1 VRLLRNLLLNRRS
14 PTLPQGVR
22 VYVVGD
28 IHGRADLLDDLLSRI
43 DRDLRRDSP
52 LRAIQVFLG
61 DYVDRGPSSKDVI
74 DSLIGRLAS
83 HEVVCLKGNHED
95 CLLAFLRD
103 PSTLEYWSQ
112 LGGLETL
119 KSYGIRLPAGG
130 LALTSD
136 ELASNF
142 SAAMPES
149 HRQFL
154 GALRLSFTL
163 GDFFFV
169 HAGVRPGVPLSE
181 QKEDDLLWIRDEF
194 LRSGKD
200 FGKMIIHGH
209 TPTIEPDVRRN
220 RIGIDTGAFA
230 TGILTCLVIENETIA
245 ILW

>member
-1 VRLLRNLLLNRRS
+1 MRQLRSLFLNRRS
-14 PTLPQGVR
+14 PALPHGVR
-22 VYVVGD
+22 VYAVGD
-28 IHGRADLLDDLLSRI
+28 IHGRADLLDDILLRI
-43 DRDLRRDSP
+43 DADLRRNSP
-52 LRAIQVFLG
+52 VRAVEVFLG
-61 DYVDRGPSSKDVI
+61 DYVDRGPNSKNVI
-74 DSLIGRLAS
+74 DSLIGRRAS

-95 CLLAFLRD
+95 SLLAFLKD

-130 LALTSD
+130 LALPRD

-142 SAAMPES
+142 SAMMPDS
-149 HRQFL
+149 HKQFFATL
-154 GALRLSFTL
+154 PLSLTL

-169 HAGVRPGVPLSE
+169 HAGVKPGVPLSE

-200 FGKMIIHGH
+200 FGKMIVHGH
-209 TPTIEPDVRRN
+209 TPTIEPDVRKN

-230 TGILTCLVIENETIA
+230 TGILTCLVIENDAIA
-245 ILW
+245 IL

>member
-1 VRLLRNLLLNRRS
+1 MRQLRSFLLNRRS

-28 IHGRADLLDDLLSRI
+28 IHGRADLLDDVLSRI

-52 LRAIQVFLG
+52 LRAVQVFLG
-61 DYVDRGPSSKDVI
+61 DYVDRGPSSKNVI

-119 KSYGIRLPAGG
+119 KSYGLRLPAGG
-130 LALTSD
+130 LTLTSD

-142 SAAMPES
+142 SAVMPES
-149 HRQFL
+149 HRRFL

-194 LRSGKD
+194 LRSGKE

-245 ILW
+245 IL